1 VFGDATDDDSCSG
14 VCSTVEW
21 GDSSPTTAIIPADDV
36 DTVDVDMDGTVD
48 TLDTDVDDDVTVDK
62 KSICCACPARVV
74 SRQRGENENTG
85 GTGTNKN
92 E

>member
-36 DTVDVDMDGTVD
+36 DTVDVDMDGI
-48 TLDTDVDDDVTVDK
+48 TVDK
-62 KSICCACPARVV
+62 KAYVVLVLLRVV